1 MEHQTHIEALADQ
14 LGRLSITDC
23 LALTRR
29 LESEWGVS
37 ATPAH
42 TPPERVLP
50 IALPAEVQTE
60 FALTLSDP
68 GPNKI
73 AVIKA
78 VRELTGLG
86 LKEAKELVEA
96 APKLVKDALP
106 KPDAD
111 AALEKL
117 TSAGAKANL
126 S

>member
-1 MEHQTHIEALADQ
+1 MEHQIHIEALADS
-14 LGRLSITDC
+14 LGKLSITDC

-29 LESEWGVS
+29 LEAEWGVS
-37 ATPAH
+37 ATPAQKAPEANRPI
-42 TPPERVLP
+42 TPPVED
-50 IALPAEVQTE
+50 QTE
-60 FALTLSDP
+60 FTLTLSDP

-96 APKLVKDALP
+96 APKLVKDSLN
-106 KPDAD
+106 KTDAD
-111 AALEKL
+111 AALDKL
-117 TSAGAKANL
+117 TSAGAKAAL